1 MNTLLTKELI
11 DKAESEQLIELDRE
25 QTAKFYDERA
35 HWGTDV
41 RVSQKKGDMVHIE
54 WMATPDRRGH
64 TKERYFIGS
73 SEIKP
78 AFAYWGLA
86 NAVRGRGQKYVS

>member
-1 MNTLLTKELI
+1 MNTLLQELI
-11 DKAESEQLIELDRE
+11 EKAESHALIELDRT
-25 QTAKFYDERA
+25 QTAQFFDERE

-41 RVSQKKGDMVHIE
+41 RVSQKKGDPLHIE
-54 WMATPDRRGH
+54 WMASPNRRSY

-78 AFAYWGLA
+78 AFAYWSLA
-86 NAVRGRGQKYVS
+86 NAVRRG